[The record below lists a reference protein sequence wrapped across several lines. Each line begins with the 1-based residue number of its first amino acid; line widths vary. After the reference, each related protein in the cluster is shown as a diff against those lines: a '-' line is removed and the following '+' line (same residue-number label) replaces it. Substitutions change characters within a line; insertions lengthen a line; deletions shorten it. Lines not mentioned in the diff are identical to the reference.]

1 MNFIFRTQKGQELF
15 ITKLL
20 LLRLLLQNMVQQNFY
35 RIYTKYGII
44 NEGMKN
50 EQPAISTLLD
60 YRQRREVKMVLKN
73 SRSKSGA

>member
-1 MNFIFRTQKGQELF
+1 MRC
-15 ITKLL
+15 
-20 LLRLLLQNMVQQNFY
+20 
-35 RIYTKYGII
+35 II

>member
-1 MNFIFRTQKGQELF
+1 MNFIFRTQKEQQLF

-20 LLRLLLQNMVQQNFY
+20 PLRLLLQNMVQQNFY
-35 RIYTKYGII
+35 RIYTKYRII

>member
-1 MNFIFRTQKGQELF
+1 MNFIFCTQKERELF

-20 LLRLLLQNMVQQNFY
+20 LLHLLLQNMVQQNFY
-35 RIYTKYGII
+35 RIYTKYDII